1 LSVDSLKKNTFGPPE
16 GGTQTKED
24 IMAEPVIIDALRT
37 PIGKM
42 NGAYRETRP
51 DQLLAHTLQAL
62 IKKTGVDSNQLGDLI
77 AGCVSQLNEQGMNI
91 ARRTALLAG
100 LPISVP
106 GVTLNRFCSS
116 GQQALHFAAQAI
128 AAGDHDYVLAAGVE
142 SMTRVP
148 MGSDGGEAWKNIY
161 LSMRERYDLI
171 HQGESAERIAERWK
185 ISRQETD
192 EYAAESHR
200 RAAAAAAA
208 GMHSEIILT
217 PGLDAE
223 GKNLSLG
230 RDEGIREVINL
241 EKMAKLPVVFRP
253 DGKGVV
259 TAANSSQI
267 SDGSGAVL
275 VANRELAEAAG
286 FKPRARFRARI
297 VIGSDPTMQLDGVI
311 PATKLALAKAGL
323 ALKDLAWIEINE
335 AFATVVISWAREF
348 DPDMS
353 KVNPW
358 GGAIA
363 HGHPI
368 GATGAILMAK
378 LLAGLASIDGQFGL
392 QVMCAGHGMATATI
406 IERLR

>member
-1 LSVDSLKKNTFGPPE
+1 MS
-16 GGTQTKED
+16 
-24 IMAEPVIIDALRT
+24 EPVIIDAIRV
-37 PIGKM
+37 PIGRM

-51 DQLLAHTLQAL
+51 DQLLAHTLQSL
-62 IKKTGVDSNQLGDLI
+62 VKKTGVDTKKIGDLI
-77 AGCVSQLNEQGMNI
+77 TGCVSQLNEQGVNI

-100 LPISVP
+100 LPITVP

-116 GQQALHFAAQAI
+116 GQQSIHFAAQAI
-128 AAGDHDYVLAAGVE
+128 AAGDHDYVLASGVE

-148 MGSDGGEAWKNIY
+148 MGSDGGEVWKQVAS
-161 LSMRERYDLI
+161 SMREHYDLI
-171 HQGESAERIAERWK
+171 HQGESAERIAEKWK
-185 ISRQETD
+185 ISRKEVD

-200 RAAAAAAA
+200 RASVAAKA
-208 GMHSEIILT
+208 GKDTEIIPT

-223 GKNLSLG
+223 GKHISLT
-230 RDEGIREVINL
+230 RDEGIRDVINM
-241 EKMAKLPVVFRP
+241 EKMGALQTIFRP
-253 DGKGVV
+253 QGDGVV

-275 VANRELAEAAG
+275 VANREIAEADG
-286 FKPRARFRARI
+286 LKPRARFRARV

-311 PATKLALAKAGL
+311 PATKLALEKAGL
-323 ALKDLAWIEINE
+323 TMSDLDWIEINE
-335 AFATVVISWAREF
+335 AFATVVISWGRELN
-348 DPDMS
+348 PDMS

-368 GATGAILMAK
+368 GGTGSILMAK
-378 LLAGLASIDGQFGL
+378 LLAGLDSIGGQFGL

-406 IERLR
+406 IERI